1 MNKMNKMNK
10 MNRFLVALLVAI
22 IFGGSFVSCID
33 SEVSPEIKKIYQGQA
48 DLLASQV
55 TVNQAE
61 ATLKAAEAA
70 LKGAEAILKKA
81 EADLRAAD
89 AEVQKAHAARI
100 TSETSSNAT
109 AAEVAAE
116 KARAEVA
123 RILAETIIAVAK
135 AEAAAARA
143 SFELKQAQ
151 ELHIDALKAEGFKRA
166 EGLFEQYTDYRNL
179 AETKLAT
186 RKMTADI
193 LRDEIKALYSGK
205 IDSAVDKATLATLKA
220 IKTSAEAGLEAA
232 QTALTAAQNDE
243 SAAQKAKLDARVE
256 AYRDSIA
263 KIAVDIKLKEN
274 ERTNEQ
280 AKLDKLTGTAP
291 LRTKYEALTADIKRD
306 STLYNN
312 GKKSVK
318 TDSTTLADYDAELG
332 KLKDAV
338 AAATAN
344 VKSAGV
350 PHATA
355 LAKQKMYNDLYGII
369 NGRDAVA
376 AVVAVTAVP
385 ADPTATPPVEAVAAV
400 AAVAAVEADPGLLQ
414 KLKDTAKALSDHV
427 KKRKNID
434 LKIKAASD
442 TRRVHD
448 SLKEI
453 FDADPAG
460 PSIFP
465 GPDGMLGNHD
475 DDDGVGDANTTKT
488 FRQIISVAT
497 LTEFVTN
504 TVTNNGVTTTT
515 RDRVTKTTPIF
526 GATQYFTVASIP
538 PKKAAVAAVAA
549 VGTTPAVLAVAAVP
563 AEILVLNYDSEK
575 EMFTNIVPDSV
586 GKYVDVEADDKE
598 ATAEQ
603 KNLFLFNDAVTKLE
617 EALKALKAA
626 EESVSVANYTE
637 ILTRLKSSL
646 AELDA
651 LVINNGTDLANA
663 EIAYINALKAI
674 GIKVKEGVTKDAV
687 LATTKKAIGDKKTA
701 AVNSANGK
709 KTDAAN
715 KVDSFQNRT
724 REKIE
729 LDIKLKGIDIAAA
742 AARIAGNTAKLTAL
756 EEEIESASNVEGV
769 SELTASINAIEAEI
783 ADLEASKASMVLLKS
798 QYNAVSILITIGLD
812 ALELKVK
819 TATAA
824 VLSATGLVIAKEKVI
839 SNAWFDTAARIKL
852 IEVLKLELAA
862 MDAEIWELIGI
873 ANKYKALAEAALA
886 EATKA

>member
-100 TSETSSNAT
+100 ASETSSNAT

-151 ELHIDALKAEGFKRA
+151 ELHIDALKAEGFERA
-166 EGLFEQYTDYRNL
+166 EKLFGQYTKYRGL
-179 AETKLAT
+179 AKSELVK
-186 RKMTADI
+186 RKATADI

-232 QTALTAAQNDE
+232 QTALTAAQNGE
-243 SAAQKAKLDARVE
+243 SAAQKADLDARVE
-256 AYRDSIA
+256 AYTDSIA
-263 KIAVDIKLKEN
+263 KIEIDIQLKKN
-274 ERTNEQ
+274 EKTNEQ
-280 AKLDKLTGTAP
+280 AKLNKLTGTTA
-291 LRTKYEALTADIKRD
+291 LRTKYGELTDIIKAD

-355 LAKQKMYNDLYGII
+355 LAKQKIYNDLYGII

-376 AVVAVTAVP
+376 AVVAVTAVV

-414 KLKDTAKALSDHV
+414 KLKDTANELSEHV
-427 KKRKNID
+427 KNREKID

-442 TRRVHD
+442 TRRAHD

-453 FDADPAG
+453 FDEDPSG

-475 DDDGVGDANTTKT
+475 DDPATGDNNTKT

-497 LTEFVTN
+497 ITEL
-504 TVTNNGVTTTT
+504 VTTTT
-515 RDRVTKTTPIF
+515 VTNGITTAVTGPVTKTTPVF
-526 GATQYFTVASIP
+526 GATQYFTIASIP
-538 PKKAAVAAVAA
+538 PKTAA
-549 VGTTPAVLAVAAVP
+549 VGTTPAVPAVV
-563 AEILVLNYDSEK
+563 LVLEYDSED
-575 EMFTNIVPDSV
+575 EMFTNIDANSV
-586 GKYVDVEADDKE
+586 GKYVNVEADDE
-598 ATAEQ
+598 PATPEQ

-617 EALKALKAA
+617 KALRELKAA
-626 EESVSVANYTE
+626 EKSVAEYTK

-651 LVINNGTDLANA
+651 LVINNGIDLANA

-674 GIKVKEGVTKDAV
+674 GIKVKEGVTKNDV
-687 LATTKKAIGDKKTA
+687 LATTKKAIGAKKTA
-701 AVNSANGK
+701 AVKSANGK
-709 KTDAAN
+709 KTAAAN
-715 KVDSFQNRT
+715 KVTSFQNRT

-756 EEEIESASNVEGV
+756 EKEIESASNVEGV
-769 SELTASINAIEAEI
+769 SELTASINAIDAEI
-783 ADLEASKASMVLLKS
+783 ADLEASKTSMGLLKD
-798 QYNAVSILITIGLD
+798 QYVAVSILISIGLD
-812 ALELKVK
+812 ALEAKK
-819 TATAA
+819 TAATAA
-824 VLSATGLVIAKEKVI
+824 VASATANVIAKEKMI

-862 MDAEIWELIGI
+862 MDAGIGEFIGI